1 MTKNK
6 QASKKNSMKA
16 SSGQPRGNTVT
27 ITSSTVNA
35 PVAGHQVIQNST
47 VVQEVGEGAR
57 VNVAGAGA
65 QTITMTG
72 LTAAELAQVQNL
84 VNALKDAVEMQGLPD
99 DEKTE
104 AKAMAGRVEKELTVK
119 DRKPDGSKLKVAAQ
133 WLLEYGGKIAGAVTS
148 IFVSPIVGKVVE
160 AAGDL
165 AATWFKEQFGG
176 AKPAAPGSK

>member
-1 MTKNK
+1 M
-6 QASKKNSMKA
+6 AKKNSL
-16 SSGQPRGNTVT
+16 SQPRGNIVT
-27 ITSSTVNA
+27 IGHSTVSA
-35 PVAGHQVIQNST
+35 PIAGNQVIQNST
-47 VVQEVGEGAR
+47 VVQEVGEGAQ

-65 QTITMTG
+65 QVITMTG

-84 VNALKDAVEMQGLPD
+84 ANALKDAVETQGLSD

-104 AKAMAGRVEKELTVK
+104 AKIMAARLEKELTVK
-119 DRKPDGSKLKVAAQ
+119 DRKPDGSKLKATAQ
-133 WLLEYGGKIAGAVTS
+133 WLLEYGGKIAGAVTG

-165 AATWFKEQFGG
+165 AAGWFKEQFGG